1 MPQTHYPMLKLP
13 DMHTNRRE
21 FIHTS
26 ALGLAALV
34 SQNLIGQAQKKKVV
48 ILRSSWQTVNI
59 GDIGHTP
66 GVLMILEKYLP
77 DVEVR
82 LWPSSIGN
90 GVKEILEQ
98 RFPKVK
104 IVNTPDLIKQAFAE
118 GDFLLHGSGPF
129 LVARNDVKR
138 WKEET
143 GKPYGIYGITFP
155 GFYGAPTEQQVA
167 SLKTDTELLSKAS
180 FSFFRD
186 SPSLEYARTHGVTC
200 PTMDFGPD
208 GAFGVDLR
216 NDALADQFLKEHN
229 LLAGKF
235 LCVIPRQRY
244 TPYWEVKSRNT
255 PYDAFKDGKNKEM
268 QEHDNAPLREAIM
281 AVLDKTDLKI
291 LICPEDET
299 QVKLG
304 KEALLDKL
312 PEKYKTR
319 VVWRDR
325 YWLTDE
331 ALSTYMK
338 SAGLFGLEMH
348 SPIMC
353 IGHGIPA
360 IVCRFTEQTTKGFMW
375 RDIGLNDWLFD
386 MDKPDEV
393 MRIVPAVL
401 QMAQNPAMARKKALA
416 AKKIVEAR
424 QKATMKILAKMLS

>member
-1 MPQTHYPMLKLP
+1 M
-13 DMHTNRRE
+13 NRRT
-21 FIHTS
+21 FVKDTS
-26 ALGLAALV
+26 L
-34 SQNLIGQAQKKKVV
+34 LIGLLMGSLEKASAAPKKVI

-66 GVLMILEKYLP
+66 GVLTILEKYLP
-77 DVEVR
+77 DAEIR

-104 IVNTPDLIKQAFAE
+104 VVNTPELIKQAFAE

-129 LVARNDVKR
+129 LVARTDVKKWR
-138 WKEET
+138 EET
-143 GKPYGIYGITFP
+143 GKPYGVYGITFP
-155 GFYGAPTEQQVA
+155 GFYGAPTEQQIA
-167 SLKTDTELLSKAS
+167 SLATDTELLTNAA
-180 FSFFRD
+180 FTFFRD
-186 SPSLEYARTHGVTC
+186 SPSLEYARKNGVKC
-200 PTMDFGPD
+200 PVMEFGPD
-208 GAFGVDLR
+208 GAFAVDLR
-216 NDALADQFLKEHN
+216 NDKLADAFLKQN
-229 LLAGKF
+229 KLTSGKF

-244 TPYWEVKSRNT
+244 TPYWEVKSKNAAF
-255 PYDAFKDGKNKEM
+255 DAFKDGKNKEM
-268 QEHDNAPLREAIM
+268 REHDNAPLREAMM

-304 KEALLDKL
+304 KEVLLDKL
-312 PEKYKTR
+312 PQQYHSR

-331 ALSTYMK
+331 ALSTYLK

-375 RDIGLNDWLFD
+375 RDIGLDDWLFD
-386 MDKPDEV
+386 MDKPEEV
-393 MRIVPAVL
+393 ARIAPAVL
-401 QMAQNPAMARKKALA
+401 AMAQNPARAKQKALQ
-416 AKKIVEAR
+416 AKRIVEGR
-424 QKATMKILAKMLS
+424 QKATMEILRKKLS

>member
-1 MPQTHYPMLKLP
+1 MQIRRRDFLK
-13 DMHTNRRE
+13 
-21 FIHTS
+21 S
-26 ALGLAALV
+26 ALAAALASTPGLARHD
-34 SQNLIGQAQKKKVV
+34 GKKKVV

-66 GVLMILEKYLP
+66 GVLTILEKHLP

-104 IVNTPDLIKQAFAE
+104 IVNTPELIRQAFEE

-129 LVARNDVKR
+129 LVARNDVKK
-138 WKEET
+138 WHEET
-143 GKPYGIYGITFP
+143 GKPFGVYGITFP

-167 SLKTDTELLSKAS
+167 SLETDTALMNKAA
-180 FSFFRD
+180 FVFFRD
-186 SPSLEYARTHGVTC
+186 SPSLDYARNNGINSPV
-200 PTMDFGPD
+200 MEFGPD
-208 GAFGVDLR
+208 GAFAVDLR
-216 NDALADQFLKEHN
+216 NDALADKFLKDHALE
-229 LLAGKF
+229 AGKY

-255 PYDAFKDGKNKEM
+255 PFDAYKDGRNKEM
-268 QEHDNAPLREAIM
+268 QEHDNAPLREAMM
-281 AVLDKTDLKI
+281 AVLDNTDLKI

-299 QVKLG
+299 HVKLG

-312 PEKYKTR
+312 PEKYKSR

-331 ALSTYMK
+331 ALSTYLK

-360 IVCRFTEQTTKGFMW
+360 IVCRFTEQTSKGFMW
-375 RDIGLNDWLFD
+375 KDIGLDDWLFD
-386 MDKPDEV
+386 MDKPEEV
-393 MRIVPAVL
+393 ARIVPAVL
-401 QMAQNPAMARKKALA
+401 AMAQNPAAARKKAER
-416 AKKIVEAR
+416 AKKVVEGR
-424 QKATMKILAKMLS
+424 QKATMGTLKRVLKG

>member
-1 MPQTHYPMLKLP
+1 M
-13 DMHTNRRE
+13 NRRT
-21 FIHTS
+21 FVKDTS
-26 ALGLAALV
+26 L
-34 SQNLIGQAQKKKVV
+34 LIGLLMGSLEKASAAPKKVV

-66 GVLMILEKYLP
+66 GVLTILEKYLP
-77 DVEVR
+77 DAEIR

-104 IVNTPDLIKQAFAE
+104 IVNTPELIKQAFAE

-129 LVARNDVKR
+129 LVARADVKKWR
-138 WKEET
+138 EET
-143 GKPYGIYGITFP
+143 GKPYGVYGITFP
-155 GFYGAPTEQQVA
+155 GFYGTPTEQQIA
-167 SLKTDTELLSKAS
+167 SLATDTELLTNAA
-180 FSFFRD
+180 FTFFRD
-186 SPSLEYARTHGVTC
+186 SPSLEYARKNGVKC
-200 PTMDFGPD
+200 PVMEFGPD
-208 GAFGVDLR
+208 GAFAVDLR
-216 NDALADQFLKEHN
+216 NDKLADEFLKQN
-229 LLAGKF
+229 KLTTGKF

-244 TPYWEVKSRNT
+244 TPYWEVKSKNAAF
-255 PYDAFKDGKNKEM
+255 DAFKDGKNKEM
-268 QEHDNAPLREAIM
+268 REHDNAPLREAMM

-304 KEALLDKL
+304 KEVLFDKL
-312 PEKYKTR
+312 PQQYHSR

-331 ALSTYMK
+331 ALSTYLK

-353 IGHGIPA
+353 IGHGVPA

-375 RDIGLNDWLFD
+375 RDIGLDDWLFD
-386 MDKPDEV
+386 MDKPEEV
-393 MRIVPAVL
+393 ARIVPAVL
-401 QMAQNPAMARKKALA
+401 AMAQDPAQAKQKALQ
-416 AKKIVEAR
+416 AKRIVENR
-424 QKATMKILAKMLS
+424 QKATMEVLKKTLL

>member
-1 MPQTHYPMLKLP
+1 MIQTS
-13 DMHTNRRE
+13 RRH
-21 FIHTS
+21 FLRTS
-26 ALGLAALV
+26 SLALATLL
-34 SQNLIGQAQKKKVV
+34 SQNLGAHPAKKKIV

-66 GVLMILEKYLP
+66 GVLTILEKYLP
-77 DVEVR
+77 DAEIR

-104 IVNTPDLIKQAFAE
+104 IINTPELVKQAFVE

-129 LVARNDVKR
+129 LVARADVKKWR
-138 WKEET
+138 EET

-155 GFYGAPTEQQVA
+155 GFYGAPTEQQIA
-167 SLKTDTELLSKAS
+167 SLQTDTELLTHAA
-180 FSFFRD
+180 FTFFRD
-186 SPSLEYARTHGVTC
+186 SPSLDYARAHGVKC
-200 PTMDFGPD
+200 PIMEFGPD
-208 GAFGVDLR
+208 GAFAVDLR
-216 NDALADQFLKEHN
+216 NDKLADEFLKKN
-229 LLAGKF
+229 GLNPGKF

-255 PYDAFKDGKNKEM
+255 PFDAFKDGKNKEM
-268 QEHDNAPLREAIM
+268 QEHDNAPLREAMM

-299 QVKLG
+299 HVKLG
-304 KEALLDKL
+304 KEVLLDKL
-312 PEKYKTR
+312 PQQYHNR
-319 VVWRDR
+319 VVWRDS
-325 YWLTDE
+325 YWLTNE
-331 ALSTYMK
+331 ALSTYLK

-360 IVCRFTEQTTKGFMW
+360 IVCRFSEQTTKGFMW
-375 RDIGLNDWLFD
+375 HDIGLDDWLFD

-393 MRIVPAVL
+393 TRIVPAVL
-401 QMAQNPAMARKKALA
+401 AIAQNPSQAKQKALQ
-416 AKKIVEAR
+416 AKQIVEGR
-424 QKATMKILAKMLS
+424 QKATMEILGKTLK

>member
-1 MPQTHYPMLKLP
+1 ML
-13 DMHTNRRE
+13 MNRRK
-21 FIHTS
+21 FIRNS

-34 SQNLIGQAQKKKVV
+34 SQNLVAQGAKKKVV

-66 GVLMILEKYLP
+66 GVLTIFEKYLP

-90 GVKEILEQ
+90 GVKEILEK
-98 RFPKVK
+98 RFPKVM
-104 IVNTPDLIKQAFAE
+104 IVNTPQLIKQAFAE
-118 GDFLLHGSGPF
+118 GDFLLHGSGPS
-129 LVARNDVKR
+129 LVARNDVQR

-143 GKPYGIYGITFP
+143 GKPYGVYGITFP

-167 SLKTDTELLSKAS
+167 SLKTDTELLSNAA

-186 SPSLEYARTHGVTC
+186 SPSLEYARAHGITC
-200 PTMDFGPD
+200 PIMEFCPD
-208 GAFGVDLR
+208 GAFAVDLR
-216 NDALADQFLKEHN
+216 NDALADQYLKQHE
-229 LLAGKF
+229 LVAGKF
-235 LCVIPRQRY
+235 LCVIPRLRY
-244 TPYWEVKSRNT
+244 TPYWDVKSRNI
-255 PYDAFKDGKNKEM
+255 PYNAFKDGKNKEM
-268 QEHDNAPLREAIM
+268 QEHDNGPIREAMM
-281 AVLDKTDLKI
+281 AVLDNTDLKI

-299 QVKLG
+299 HVKLG

-312 PEKYKTR
+312 PEKYKGR

-331 ALSTYMK
+331 ALSTYLK

-360 IVCRFTEQTTKGFMW
+360 IVCRFTEKTTKGFMW
-375 RDIGLNDWLFD
+375 HDIGLNDWLFD
-386 MDKPDEV
+386 MDKPEEV
-393 MRIVPAVL
+393 QRITATVL
-401 QMAQNPAMARKKALA
+401 QMAQNPALARKKALA
-416 AKKIVEAR
+416 AKKIVESR
-424 QKATMKILAKMLS
+424 QKATMKVLGKMLS